1 MICYKNFL
9 PLKSIDVNYLSES
22 ILLEVQI
29 GSQNCHFISL
39 YRLPI
44 QTAGNF
50 NSFLDNLKS
59 NLNVNPFLAVVIGD
73 FNARSSSWCINDKS
87 NYGGAKIDCLATEY
101 DLKQVINKP
110 TFLLQSS
117 SSCIDLIFT
126 SKFSDGCRPPSV
138 LTRKFSSSNS
148 LSKI

>member
-1 MICYKNFL
+1 M
-9 PLKSIDVNYLSES
+9 NYLSES

-87 NYGGAKIDCLATEY
+87 NYGGAKIDRLATEY